1 MREEYLQNSSST
13 EKINEFFVHK
23 LQANF
28 NRLDEVL
35 LQIKSALIS
44 GENIDLQIKGY
55 ASPLFE
61 SNYNI
66 NLSKRR
72 ISSLLNYMQ
81 EFQNG
86 SITQYLKNGQLSITE
101 LPFGELESNNKVS
114 DDPKNKSASVYSLD
128 AALARK
134 IEIVRV
140 KFKQ

>member
-86 SITQYLKNGQLSITE
+86 TITQYLKNGQLSITE

-114 DDPKNKSASVYSLD
+114 DNPKNKSASVYSVD
-128 AALARK
+128 AALERK

-140 KFKQ
+140 MFK